1 MKLSKPKWIRTS
13 ALLAALAMVVAGL
26 VLCRLGTPV
35 ASSTTPEAGAAAA
48 TRVQAPEPAREA
60 EPTESAAPATEP
72 SDLAETPGPAQQ
84 STTEVQAPAPAP
96 RKPAPPAAP
105 KPKVV
110 TRKPVPQSYLPPFQP
125 GGYATQTTGMSG
137 PPADVLWLSGVI
149 QGEPKV
155 AVLRRGEKRYY
166 VRQGDTID
174 DGYTVVRISSNEVT
188 LQRGRRT
195 RAIRLGQY

>member
-13 ALLAALAMVVAGL
+13 ALLAALIMVLAGL

-35 ASSTTPEAGAAAA
+35 ASSTTLEAGAPAASQGRA
-48 TRVQAPEPAREA
+48 SEPADEEVPA
-60 EPTESAAPATEP
+60 ESAAPATEP
-72 SDLAETPGPAQQ
+72 SDLVEEPGPAQQ

-96 RKPAPPAAP
+96 RKSAPPAAP
-105 KPKVV
+105 KPRAV

-125 GGYATQTTGMSG
+125 GAYATQTTGMSG
-137 PPADVLWLSGVI
+137 PPPDVLWLSGVI

-155 AVLRRGEKRYY
+155 AVLRRGEKRFY

-188 LQRGRRT
+188 LERGRRT
-195 RAIRLGQY
+195 RALRLGRY

>member
-1 MKLSKPKWIRTS
+1 MRFSKPKWIHAS
-13 ALLAALAMVVAGL
+13 GLLAALVMVLAGL

-35 ASSTTPEAGAAAA
+35 ASSTTPEAGAWA
-48 TRVQAPEPAREA
+48 TAQVQASEPADEEA
-60 EPTESAAPATEP
+60 AVESAAPATEP
-72 SDLAETPGPAQQ
+72 SGLTEEPGPAQQ

-96 RKPAPPAAP
+96 RKPTPPAP
-105 KPKVV
+105 KAEAV

-125 GGYATQTTGMSG
+125 GAYGTQTTGMSG
-137 PPADVLWLSGVI
+137 PPPDVLWLSGVI

-188 LQRGRRT
+188 LKRGRRT
-195 RAIRLGQY
+195 RALRLGQY